1 MRNGGKNTWSLTQ
14 YGTYAIQQESY
25 FIRKGQQPPHKLN
38 GLLVYLHH
46 LYKKTSSMQ
55 ESQTQS
61 KIMLNFKP
69 DVTLPGC
76 VCNSSSQRP
85 LLTAGKARLLLSR
98 TPPQTVRAIL
108 QIGVLLYKFWIPYMW
123 IYVDT
128 PAKS

>member
-38 GLLVYLHH
+38 GLLIYLHH
-46 LYKKTSSMQ
+46 LYKKKSSMQ

-61 KIMLNFKP
+61 KIVLNFTP

-85 LLTAGKARLLLSR
+85 LLTAGKARLLSSR

-108 QIGVLLYKFWIPYMW
+108 QIVVCTLQVLDSYMW

-128 PAKS
+128 LAKS